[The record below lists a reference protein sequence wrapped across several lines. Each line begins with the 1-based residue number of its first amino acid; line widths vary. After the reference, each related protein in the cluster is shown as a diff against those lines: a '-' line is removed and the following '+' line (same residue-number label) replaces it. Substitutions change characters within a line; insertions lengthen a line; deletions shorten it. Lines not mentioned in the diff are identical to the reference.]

1 MQPPDWQRIEAE
13 SHPPGGAP
21 ADIVGRH
28 WMALYGYCRSLIR
41 DGHLAE
47 DAVQETF
54 LRTYKSAAK
63 IDPAKMEAWLFT
75 VARRCCLEIIR
86 KRQRTAVHESAAGA
100 VNSPSGRADGLD
112 AIRDAVETLDEA
124 DREVIYLKHTSGLK
138 CRQIADAT
146 GRPLGTVC
154 SSLAKAYQKLRQRLG
169 KRQR

>member
-1 MQPPDWQRIEAE
+1 MQPQDWQRIGAE
-13 SHPPGGAP
+13 SHPPGESP
-21 ADIVGRH
+21 TDIVGRH

-63 IDPAKMEAWLFT
+63 IDPSKMQAWLFT

-86 KRQRTAVHESAAGA
+86 KRQRTALHESTAATA
-100 VNSPSGRADGLD
+100 NSAGGGTDGLN
-112 AIRDAVETLDEA
+112 AIRDAVASLDPA
-124 DREVIYLKHTSGLK
+124 DREVIHLKHTSGLK

-154 SSLAKAYQKLRQRLG
+154 SNLAKAYQKLRERLG
-169 KRQR
+169 KWRR